1 VSDPA
6 PALLAATGITRRY
19 DRPIGSVVALEAM
32 DLTLVGG
39 EVVALVGRSGSGK
52 TTLLNVLCGWEQP
65 DAGRLLWRGR
75 PDVRLDTLGWSDIS
89 IVPQASGLLED
100 LTVDEN
106 VMLSQ
111 RFEGTGDGSDHIGGL
126 AVDQL
131 FEDLGL
137 THLRGYLPGAISL
150 GEQQRVAVARAVLL
164 CPALVLAD
172 EPTAHQ
178 DAGFAGAVLDT
189 FAAVAARGSCCV
201 IATHS
206 SEVMARADRVVT
218 LRPKAP

>member
-1 VSDPA
+1 MSTPA
-6 PALLAATGITRRY
+6 PTLLEATGITRRY
-19 DRPIGSVVALEAM
+19 ARPIGSVVALEAM
-32 DLTLVGG
+32 DLTLVPG

-52 TTLLNVLCGWEQP
+52 TTLLNVLCGWELP
-65 DAGRLLWRGR
+65 DAGQLLWRGR
-75 PDVRLDTLGWSDIS
+75 PDVRLDALGWSDIS

-106 VMLSQ
+106 VTLTRRFDDGPGDAGGISGLSV
-111 RFEGTGDGSDHIGGL
+111 
-126 AVDQL
+126 AQL

-137 THLRGYLPGAISL
+137 SHLRDYLPGAISL
-150 GEQQRVAVARAVLL
+150 GEQQRVAVARALLL

-178 DAGFAGAVLDT
+178 DAGFAGVVLDA
-189 FAAVAARGSCCV
+189 FAAVAAQGSCCV

-206 SEVMARADRVVT
+206 REVMARADRLVT
-218 LRPKAP
+218 LRP